1 MDCPKFKG
9 KKKESK
15 SEANLAKV
23 VNTQSSKSQEDGSD
37 SDSSVFLF
45 SVTAPIVGYS
55 G

>member
-23 VNTQSSKSQEDGSD
+23 VNTQSSKSQADGWE
-37 SDSSVFLF
+37 
-45 SVTAPIVGYS
+45 GYS
-55 G
+55 GDNE